1 MAANIKI
8 SFEMMQEF
16 DKLLLMI
23 SELEEAMLQIV
34 NSANL
39 LDEEVTVEFA
49 YEGKAKKEMK
59 KFYECCSNHTLTLI
73 NLYSKAYQFALNAI
87 IDMIEQDKIL
97 ARALQ
102 RGDAKW

>member
-8 SFEMMQEF
+8 SEEMMQEF

-49 YEGKAKKEMK
+49 YEGKVKDEMQN
-59 KFYECCSNHTLTLI
+59 FYKGCFNHP
-73 NLYSKAYQFALNAI
+73 NAY
-87 IDMIEQDKIL
+87 
-97 ARALQ
+97 
-102 RGDAKW
+102 